1 MRQAVRVG
9 LGATKAGRQR
19 GCTSS
24 LSCDGR
30 HDKVRP
36 ERVVA
41 LAFTASVL
49 ASIGL
54 LVVYVMGGDAQV
66 QGTLLGFALGGLG
79 LGVVV
84 WATRLLHEDE
94 VIEDRPGLS
103 SSPASLDLA
112 QDALDDPDI
121 TRRSLLVR
129 LLMGASGTL
138 AAALA
143 IPALSLGPRPGQS
156 LFKTRW
162 TQGTRLVDLDGNP
175 IRLSAVQPGAV
186 QTVFPEGEVGAADA
200 QTLLLKVD
208 EADLQLPQGREDWAP
223 EGVLAYS
230 KICTHAGCPVGLY
243 RAESHELLCPCHQ
256 STFDVLTG
264 AEPTF
269 GPADRPLPQLPIDV
283 DDEGFLFATGDF
295 SEPVGPG
302 FWNLQKDEGEDQ
314 AT

>member
-1 MRQAVRVG
+1 M
-9 LGATKAGRQR
+9 
-19 GCTSS
+19 
-24 LSCDGR
+24 
-30 HDKVRP
+30 RP

-66 QGTLLGFALGGLG
+66 QGTLLGLALGGLG

-84 WATRLLHEDE
+84 WATRLLHEDQ
-94 VIEDRPGLS
+94 VIEERPDLT
-103 SSPASLDLA
+103 SSPASLDSA
-112 QDALDDPDI
+112 QDVLEDPDI

-162 TQGTRLVDLDGNP
+162 TEGTRLVDLDGNP
-175 IRLSAVQPGAV
+175 VRLSAVQPGAV

-200 QTLLLKVD
+200 QTLLLKVE
-208 EADLQLPQGREDWAP
+208 EADLQLPEGREDWAP

-283 DDEGFLFATGDF
+283 DDDGFLIATGDF

-302 FWNLQKDEGEDQ
+302 FWNLQQDEGEDQ

>member
-1 MRQAVRVG
+1 M
-9 LGATKAGRQR
+9 
-19 GCTSS
+19 
-24 LSCDGR
+24 
-30 HDKVRP
+30 RP
-36 ERVVA
+36 EGVVA
-41 LAFTASVL
+41 LSFTASAL

-66 QGTLLGFALGGLG
+66 EGTLLGLALGGLG
-79 LGVVV
+79 LGIIV

-94 VIEDRPGLS
+94 LIEERPDLT
-103 SSPASLDLA
+103 SSPG
-112 QDALDDPDI
+112 ALDATERVLEDPDI
-121 TRRSLLVR
+121 SRRSLLVR
-129 LLMGASGTL
+129 LLLGASGTL

-162 TQGTRLVDLDGNP
+162 TEGTRLVDLDGNP
-175 IRLSAVQPGAV
+175 VRLDAVRAGAV
-186 QTVFPEGEVGAADA
+186 QTVFPEGQVGAADA

-208 EADLQLPQGREDWAP
+208 ETELQLPEGREEWAP

-264 AEPTF
+264 AEPNF
-269 GPADRPLPQLPIDV
+269 GPADRPLPQLPLDV
-283 DDEGFLFATGDF
+283 DGEGFLIATGDF

-302 FWNLQKDEGEDQ
+302 FWNLQRDEGEDQ

>member
-1 MRQAVRVG
+1 M
-9 LGATKAGRQR
+9 
-19 GCTSS
+19 
-24 LSCDGR
+24 
-30 HDKVRP
+30 RP
-36 ERVVA
+36 ERLVA
-41 LAFTASVL
+41 LAFSASVL

-54 LVVYVMGGDAQV
+54 LVVYVMGGDPQLE
-66 QGTLLGFALGGLG
+66 GTLLGLALGALG
-79 LGVVV
+79 LGIVV

-94 VIEDRPGLS
+94 VIEDRP
-103 SSPASLDLA
+103 DLA
-112 QDALDDPDI
+112 STQGALEATEQALDDQDI
-121 TRRSLLVR
+121 SRRSLLVR
-129 LLMGASGTL
+129 LLLGASGSL

-156 LFKTRW
+156 LFRTRW
-162 TQGTRLVDLDGNP
+162 TDGTRLVDLEGNP
-175 IRLSAVQPGAV
+175 VRLSAVQPGAV

-208 EADLQLPQGREDWAP
+208 AADLRLPPGREEWAP

-283 DDEGFLFATGDF
+283 DEEGYLIATGDF

-302 FWNLQKDEGEDQ
+302 FWNLQHDEGEDQ
-314 AT
+314 AS